1 MAIAASGDSKAPR
14 FRHHNAKRARKRA
27 RSNAISPRYSNLT
40 IELTFFGD
48 TFKCLARTLDAVLML
63 VAFLELVGRVVGR
76 ARNVVL
82 GAPRF
87 AEGQRVVVFLGGSGP
102 RVPWLLGLN
111 QGLYRLTVNA
121 AGVDVVLPPAP
132 MPGVSGPVVRG
143 AADRAPA
150 ALSEFE
156 GRVLQMTGEAR

>member
-63 VAFLELVGRVVGR
+63 VAFQWQQFYDLKR
-76 ARNVVL
+76 AIR
-82 GAPRF
+82 
-87 AEGQRVVVFLGGSGP
+87 AETAK
-102 RVPWLLGLN
+102 W
-111 QGLYRLTVNA
+111 A
-121 AGVDVVLPPAP
+121 
-132 MPGVSGPVVRG
+132 
-143 AADRAPA
+143 
-150 ALSEFE
+150 
-156 GRVLQMTGEAR
+156 